1 MRYTDII
8 SRVVPFLA
16 TVTLGLLIASIFV
29 PVSAPRFS
37 FGHRDG
43 VRHNR
48 SMRYQNLKYENSQL
62 KYENE
67 QLRQENRELIERLN
81 DTLFEN
87 GLPEA
92 PPPPPAPKPKL
103 PVKTSGHGY
112 NYSGPI
118 R

>member
-29 PVSAPRFS
+29 PVAPPRFS

-43 VRHNR
+43 IRKHRHVR
-48 SMRYQNLKYENSQL
+48 YDNLRYENSRL
-62 KYENE
+62 KFENE
-67 QLRQENRELIERLN
+67 QLRRENRELIERLN

-103 PVKTSGHGY
+103 PVRTSGSGY

>member
-29 PVSAPRFS
+29 PISAPRFTI
-37 FGHRDG
+37 GHRDG
-43 VRHNR
+43 GRR
-48 SMRYQNLKYENSQL
+48 DRGMKYQRLQYENSQL

-67 QLRQENRELIERLN
+67 QLRQENRELIERLD

-87 GLPEA
+87 GLSESPT
-92 PPPPPAPKPKL
+92 APKPKL
-103 PVKTSGHGY
+103 PVKISGHGY
-112 NYSGPI
+112 TYSGPI
-118 R
+118 K